1 LIIRRSLPSDASA
14 IAELEKEIFSDPW
27 NEKDIASAISVNG
40 AMCYTALGDDGTLY
54 AYVLGRTIAPE
65 GEIYRVATA
74 PERRGR
80 GIAFRLMTYAIK
92 TEKGK
97 GLENLFLE
105 VRSKNLAAMK
115 LYLALSFK
123 QIGIRKNYYKDPP
136 DDAIVMMRSSEPM
149 VI

>member
-1 LIIRRSLPSDASA
+1 MITRRSLPSDAAA

-27 NEKDIASAISVNG
+27 SEKDIAAAISVSG
-40 AMCYTALGDDGTLY
+40 AMCYTALGDDGILY
-54 AYVLGRTIAPE
+54 AYVLGRIIAPE

-80 GIAFRLMTYAIK
+80 GIAFRLMTYAVK
-92 TEKGK
+92 TEKGR

-105 VRSKNLAAMK
+105 VRSRNLAALK
-115 LYLALSFK
+115 LYSALSFK

-136 DDAIVMMRSSEPM
+136 DDAILMMLSSEPM

>member
-1 LIIRRSLPSDASA
+1 MIIRRSLPSDTSA

-27 NEKDIASAISVNG
+27 SEKDISSAISVSG

-92 TEKGK
+92 TEKGN

-105 VRSKNLAAMK
+105 VRSKNLAAIK
-115 LYLALSFK
+115 LYSALSFK
-123 QIGIRKNYYKDPP
+123 EIGIRKNYYKDPP

>member
-1 LIIRRSLPSDASA
+1 MIIRRSLPSDARA

-27 NEKDIASAISVNG
+27 SEKDIAAAISVSG
-40 AMCYTALGDDGTLY
+40 AMCYTALGDDGVLY
-54 AYVLGRTIAPE
+54 AYVLGRIIAPE

-80 GIAFRLMTYAIK
+80 GIAFRLMTYAVK
-92 TEKGK
+92 TEKGH

-105 VRSKNLAAMK
+105 VRSRNLAALK
-115 LYLALSFK
+115 LYSALSFK
-123 QIGIRKNYYKDPP
+123 QIGLRKNYYKDPP
-136 DDAIVMMRSSEPM
+136 DDAILMMLSSEPM

>member
-1 LIIRRSLPSDASA
+1 MIIRRSIPADTSA

-27 NEKDIASAISVNG
+27 SERDISSAISVTG
-40 AMCYTALGDDGTLY
+40 AMCYSALGDDGELY
-54 AYVLGRTIAPE
+54 AYVIGRTIAPE

-74 PERRGR
+74 PGSRGR

-105 VRSKNLAAMK
+105 VRSKNLAAKK
-115 LYLALSFK
+115 LYSALSFK
-123 QIGIRKNYYKDPP
+123 EIGIRKNYYKDPP
-136 DDAIVMMRSSEPM
+136 DDAILMMRSSEPM
-149 VI
+149 LI

>member
-1 LIIRRSLPSDASA
+1 MIIRRSLPSDARA

-27 NEKDIASAISVNG
+27 SEKDIAAAISVSG
-40 AMCYTALGDDGTLY
+40 AMCYTALGDDGVLY
-54 AYVLGRTIAPE
+54 AYVLGRRIAPE

-80 GIAFRLMTYAIK
+80 GIAFRLMTYAVK
-92 TEKGK
+92 TEKGH

-105 VRSKNLAAMK
+105 VRSRNLAALK
-115 LYLALSFK
+115 LYSALSFK
-123 QIGIRKNYYKDPP
+123 QIGLRKNYYKDPP
-136 DDAIVMMRSSEPM
+136 DDAILMMLSSEPM

>member
-1 LIIRRSLPSDASA
+1 MIIRRSLPSDAAA

-27 NEKDIASAISVNG
+27 CEKDVAAAISVSG
-40 AMCYTALGDDGTLY
+40 AMCYTALGDDGRLY

-65 GEIYRVATA
+65 GEIYRVATT
-74 PERRGR
+74 PEQRGR

-92 TEKGK
+92 TEKGN

-105 VRSKNLAAMK
+105 VRSKNLPAMK
-115 LYLALSFK
+115 LYRALSFIE
-123 QIGIRKNYYKDPP
+123 IGVRKNYYKDPP
-136 DDAIVMMRSSEPM
+136 DDAILMMRSSEPM

>member
-1 LIIRRSLPSDASA
+1 MIIRRSLPSDASA
-14 IAELEKEIFSDPW
+14 IAELEKGIFSDPW
-27 NEKDIASAISVNG
+27 CEKDIASAISVSG
-40 AMCYTALGDDGTLY
+40 AMCYTALGDDGRLY

-65 GEIYRVATA
+65 GEIYRVATT
-74 PERRGR
+74 PEQRGR

-92 TEKGK
+92 TEKGQ

-105 VRSKNLAAMK
+105 VRSKNLPAMK
-115 LYLALSFK
+115 LYSALSFK

-136 DDAIVMMRSSEPM
+136 DDAILMMRSSEPM